1 MDAMDA
7 AHTFEAPTFLNMK
20 QQFFIKII
28 KKDVRIQQRVAAG
41 MYVSTTA
48 KVKGVVETGV

>member
-1 MDAMDA
+1 
-7 AHTFEAPTFLNMK
+7 MK